1 MTELDLA
8 QVSANEL
15 AANDFMSVEIPATE
29 VSSYLR
35 TPEPGFPERVAKR
48 AADWVERIQFQI
60 FKSAMREA
68 NEIDFWRG
76 FALVTIF
83 INHIPGN
90 FFERFTYRNLS
101 LSDSAE
107 LFVFLAGWS
116 LRLQT
121 NRTASLPLAPL
132 VQKLGGRAVQVYF
145 AQIVITEL
153 AIALI
158 AAASIY
164 YDAPFL
170 LDWHNAAAIFHNPV
184 EAHVGLIALTH
195 QLGYFNI
202 LPLYVVL
209 VASAPL
215 IAICAR
221 YAAPLLLPI
230 SAAIYI
236 VTLATG
242 INLPSWP
249 EPGNWFLNPLAWQFI
264 YVLGFSLAGKDGIG
278 GLARRYRKAF
288 FYAGL
293 PLVALG
299 VVIGLTHF
307 SPRPDQVPDPKLFF
321 VFDKT
326 FLSPARLIHML
337 ALTAVFAGSFPF
349 LIGKFG
355 LIVRLFSLLGRHSL
369 YVFCVASLLSLMGQ
383 IIRFAYGGAVL
394 TDAMMVG
401 TGLVI
406 MGIVAWLSE
415 RRGDT
420 RRLSADVRLSRSS

>member
-1 MTELDLA
+1 MTSLDIA
-8 QVSANEL
+8 QVSTNEL
-15 AANDFMSVEIPATE
+15 AASDFMPVEIPASE

-35 TPEPGFPERVAKR
+35 APAPRLPEKLAARVAHW
-48 AADWVERIQFQI
+48 AERIQSKLS
-60 FKSAMREA
+60 KSAMREP

-116 LRLQT
+116 LRMQID
-121 NRTASLPLAPL
+121 RTASLPLAPL
-132 VQKLGGRAVQVYF
+132 VKKLGSRALQVYF
-145 AQIVITEL
+145 AQIVITEM
-153 AIALI
+153 AVALI

-170 LDWHNAAAIFHNPV
+170 LDWHNAAAVFQKPV
-184 EAHVGLIALTH
+184 EATVGLIALTH

-221 YAAPLLLPI
+221 YASSLLLPI
-230 SAAIYI
+230 SAAIY
-236 VTLATG
+236 VATLATG
-242 INLPSWP
+242 TNLPSWP
-249 EPGNWFLNPLAWQFI
+249 EPGDWFLNPLAWQFL

-278 GLARRYRKAF
+278 GFVRRHRKAF

-293 PLVALG
+293 PIVALG
-299 VVIGLTHF
+299 IVIGLTHF
-307 SPRPDQVPDPKLFF
+307 SPRPDQVPNPKLFF

-326 FLSPARLIHML
+326 FLSPARLIDVL
-337 ALTAVFAGSFPF
+337 GLTAVFAGTFPF
-349 LIGKFG
+349 FMGKFG
-355 LIVRLFSLLGRHSL
+355 LIVRLLSLLGRHSL
-369 YVFCVASLLSLMGQ
+369 YVFCAASLLSLIGQ

-401 TGLVI
+401 TGLVV

-420 RRLSADVRLSRSS
+420 RRLPADVQLSRSS